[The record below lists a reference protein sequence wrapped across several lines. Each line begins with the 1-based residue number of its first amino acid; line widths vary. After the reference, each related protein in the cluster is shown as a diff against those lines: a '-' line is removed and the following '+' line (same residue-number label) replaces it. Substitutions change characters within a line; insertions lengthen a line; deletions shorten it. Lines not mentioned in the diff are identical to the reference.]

1 MAPSKGKEKK
11 GKPASSAESVKKTK
25 SKNELQQQLAKKQA
39 SLERASAAY
48 DKASPEKKRQID
60 GMRNEAIALRAAI
73 ESMDVDPR
81 GQEPNEK
88 GDTLQD
94 NTGLEGTNENDGA
107 PPSTGPPSGI
117 GTSSFQND
125 GGTNAPGNLGGGGEN
140 ESGHEPGAA
149 DDEGQLPEP
158 ERDGAVP
165 GVMPSIETDEPNG
178 SLFLQDDDQ
187 TTEFEDPEYGKPL
200 LTIPT
205 TSGVSEE
212 GVKTVG
218 WFGKHLRKYINMYG
232 KKNSATYRL
241 ENRAFP
247 RSYAENPPEDENVGS
262 AKNRFGDTLPGIGR
276 LHYPDAEAPRIW
288 GVAWRGLNSGDL
300 EDDLELIDPGCN
312 ESFTHT
318 VTYVLVGWTMNEKEE
333 KRWETRTAYRNI
345 IGSKSLADIHIY
357 RAAVE
362 SQHRYIEAMEGRRR
376 AISRSPS
383 VPLLVGDPN
392 MARGGTRPSRRTGKS
407 SRSRGGLSQSDRGSS
422 PAQFLPSPRSTVSP
436 PRRTKGIAN
445 LREAKAAFIEDW
457 LELRDAEDLS
467 KLSPADQQQCVEAWR
482 IHKSKTLT

>member
-1 MAPSKGKEKK
+1 MAPGKGKEKK
-11 GKPASSAESVKKTK
+11 PTAVPSAESARITK
-25 SKNELQQQLAKKQA
+25 SKHLQKQLEQKAA

-48 DKASPEKKRQID
+48 DKASPEKQREID
-60 GMRNEAIALRAAI
+60 GMRNEVTTFRAVAEPMI
-73 ESMDVDPR
+73 VDPPDQ
-81 GQEPNEK
+81 GPNET

-94 NTGLEGTNENDGA
+94 NTGLEGTNGNDGA
-107 PPSTGPPSGI
+107 PPPTGPPFGN

-125 GGTNAPGNLGGGGEN
+125 DGSKAPGNLGGDGED
-140 ESGHEPGAA
+140 EPGHEHGATK
-149 DDEGQLPEP
+149 EGGQRQEP
-158 ERDGAVP
+158 ETLRGGAGP
-165 GVMPSIETDEPNG
+165 NVMESIETDEPNG
-178 SLFLQDDDQ
+178 SLFLQDDDE

-200 LTIPT
+200 LTVPS
-205 TSGVSEE
+205 TSGMNEK

-262 AKNRFGDTLPGIGR
+262 ARNRFGDTLPGIGR

-288 GVAWRGLNSGDL
+288 GVAWRGLNSGNL

-318 VTYVLVGWTMNEKEE
+318 VTYVLVGWTMDGKEE

-357 RAAVE
+357 KAAVE
-362 SQHRYIEAMEGRRR
+362 SQHSRGPQHGEGRDPAVKAHGQIITEQGR
-376 AISRSPS
+376 A
-383 VPLLVGDPN
+383 V
-392 MARGGTRPSRRTGKS
+392 
-407 SRSRGGLSQSDRGSS
+407 
-422 PAQFLPSPRSTVSP
+422 
-436 PRRTKGIAN
+436 
-445 LREAKAAFIEDW
+445 AK
-457 LELRDAEDLS
+457 R
-467 KLSPADQQQCVEAWR
+467 
-482 IHKSKTLT
+482 

>member
-1 MAPSKGKEKK
+1 MAPGKGKEKK
-11 GKPASSAESVKKTK
+11 PTAVPSAESARITR
-25 SKNELQQQLAKKQA
+25 SKHLQKQLEQKAA

-48 DKASPEKKRQID
+48 DKASPEKQREID
-60 GMRNEAIALRAAI
+60 GMRNEVTTFRAVAEPMI
-73 ESMDVDPR
+73 VDPSDQ
-81 GQEPNEK
+81 GPNEN

-94 NTGLEGTNENDGA
+94 NTGLEGTDGNDGA
-107 PPSTGPPSGI
+107 PPQTGPPSGN
-117 GTSSFQND
+117 GPSSFHND
-125 GGTNAPGNLGGGGEN
+125 DDSKAPGNLGGGGGEN

-149 DDEGQLPEP
+149 DEGGQEPEP
-158 ERDGAVP
+158 GRNGAVH
-165 GVMPSIETDEPNG
+165 GVMQSIETDEPNG

-187 TTEFEDPEYGKPL
+187 TSEFEDPEYGKPL

-205 TSGVSEE
+205 TSGVSEQ

-288 GVAWRGLNSGDL
+288 GVAWRGLNSGNL
-300 EDDLELIDPGCN
+300 EDDLKLIDPEFN

-318 VTYVLVGWTMNEKEE
+318 VTYVLVGWTMDGKEE

-357 RAAVE
+357 KAAVE
-362 SQHRYIEAMEGRRR
+362 SQLRYIEAMEGRRR

-383 VPLLVGDPN
+383 VPLLVGDLN

-407 SRSRGGLSQSDRGSS
+407 SRSRGGPSRSDRGSS

-436 PRRTKGIAN
+436 QRRTKGIVN

-467 KLSPADQQQCVEAWR
+467 KLSPADQQHCVEAWR
-482 IHKSKTLT
+482 IYKSRL